1 MGDQTASNTSAA
13 AKQTV
18 RLDADDHRQG
28 MATQTPAELFV
39 GMIFFGGAFI
49 IFSLFHVSTTETA
62 VFGALH
68 LSTVVTPSMTAAQV
82 MTMLSQSMD
91 TDQMIASAIGWG
103 VQIFLLMLAF
113 PGQRYFYLAH
123 KRYGSVATSSSL
135 SRHALTMAKAKQA
148 ITAILIVMEALTDFL
163 YVLRGHSIFSGVGIL
178 GLPGLANPAGLIIAL
193 MLPIVTCGVAVFC
206 GPEFFKRL
214 DAFLALIFHKN

>member
-1 MGDQTASNTSAA
+1 MAGDTANNNTAA
-13 AKQTV
+13 SPKVTT
-18 RLDADDHRQG
+18 RLGADDHRQG
-28 MATQTPAELFV
+28 MATQTPAELFAGLV
-39 GMIFFGGAFI
+39 FFGGAFI

-82 MTMLSQSMD
+82 MGMLSQSMD

-123 KRYGSVATSSSL
+123 KRYGTTATSSSL
-135 SRHALTMAKAKQA
+135 SQHAMAMAKAKKG
-148 ITAILIVMEALTDFL
+148 ITIVLIGMEGITDFL

-214 DAFLALIFHKN
+214 DALIALIFHK